1 MSDVSPTPSID
12 ALVALF
18 EAELGD
24 VSFPGASLED
34 LSSQRATLEDARTK
48 VETLRREL
56 DDALAGY
63 RQTRALLQS
72 TAERGHAYASVYA
85 KDHPE
90 LLEKLTEI
98 RFGEETPKRRKKRDK
113 SVKANTPRT
122 RGAKRPESKRDA
134 SEMAPLPFEDT
145 AALSEAS

>member
-24 VSFPGASLED
+24 VSFPGASLAD
-34 LSSQRATLEDARTK
+34 LTAQRATLEDARAQ

-63 RQTRALLQS
+63 QRTRALLQG

-90 LLEKLTEI
+90 LLEKLTGI

-113 SVKANTPRT
+113 SVKANAPAT
-122 RGAKRPESKRDA
+122 RGVKRAESKRDA
-134 SEMAPLPFEDT
+134 SEMVPLPFEAAT
-145 AALSEAS
+145 AMSEAS